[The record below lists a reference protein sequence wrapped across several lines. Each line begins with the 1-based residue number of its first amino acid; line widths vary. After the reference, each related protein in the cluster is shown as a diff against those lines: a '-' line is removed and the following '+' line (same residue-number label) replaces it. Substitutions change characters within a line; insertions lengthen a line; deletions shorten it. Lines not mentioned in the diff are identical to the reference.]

1 MHQPEEHPLS
11 PSSNRKVT
19 WEAEVA
25 QHIKSILSKEYR
37 QNNSG
42 PLMVGIVGIP
52 GSGKTTS
59 TRILSDILKNLQI
72 TNMIMPMDGYHY
84 PLSTLK
90 SFENA
95 NDLVYRRGAPDTFDS
110 QSLMNDLSQ
119 IKKGLETFVPD
130 FDHAVGDPIPNAFK
144 FESQESAVVIC
155 EGLYLLHEDDG
166 WNGIGDL
173 LEFTVFIDADVD
185 ICVQRLKIRNLC
197 IPGYTKEEIE
207 VRCDAV
213 DRVNAMTVLSSRGRA
228 TLIVSSAAL

>member
-1 MHQPEEHPLS
+1 MQQPEDH
-11 PSSNRKVT
+11 KVT

-25 QHIKSILSKEYR
+25 EHIKSILLKDSR

-59 TRILSDILKNLQI
+59 ARILSDMLKNLQI
-72 TNMIMPMDGYHY
+72 PNMIMPMDGYHY
-84 PLSTLK
+84 PLSTLN

-110 QSLMNDLSQ
+110 QRLMNDLSQ

-144 FESQESAVVIC
+144 FESQKSLVVIC

-173 LEFTVFIDADVD
+173 LEFTVFIDANVD
-185 ICVQRLKIRNLC
+185 ICVQRLKTRNLC
-197 IPGYTKEEIE
+197 IPGYTKDEIE

-228 TLIVSSAAL
+228 NLIVHSVAL

>member
-1 MHQPEEHPLS
+1 
-11 PSSNRKVT
+11 
-19 WEAEVA
+19 
-25 QHIKSILSKEYR
+25 
-37 QNNSG
+37 
-42 PLMVGIVGIP
+42 
-52 GSGKTTS
+52 
-59 TRILSDILKNLQI
+59 
-72 TNMIMPMDGYHY
+72 MPMDGYHY

-144 FESQESAVVIC
+144 FESQNSAVVIC

-207 VRCDAV
+207 LRCDAV
-213 DRVNAMTVLSSRGRA
+213 DRVNAMTVISSRGRA
-228 TLIVSSAAL
+228 NLIVSSAAL